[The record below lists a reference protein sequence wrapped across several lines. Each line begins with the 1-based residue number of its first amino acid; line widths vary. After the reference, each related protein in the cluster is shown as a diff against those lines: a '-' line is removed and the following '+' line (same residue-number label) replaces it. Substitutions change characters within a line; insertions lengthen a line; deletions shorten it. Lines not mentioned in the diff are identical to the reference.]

1 MLRYVLRKCPL
12 GGIPVTICVLSA
24 VGSIDALAQE
34 RSWEMVLYLGRPNAG
49 PAEELEDAMRASEWD
64 DSIPGDPGNEKPSST
79 DPEWFWAGS
88 LRWNLRPRMTVELM
102 ATRATTGSTTGFR
115 DDFPIDRFLF
125 LTHSVTTMV
134 PIASLRAGGWH
145 VGGGPTINQV
155 RLENNQAGDPGEGSE
170 EAWKLGA
177 LADVGVTFPQRSR
190 LFLDARAQYRWIP
203 GLTAGPF
210 TAQEGTPEQGPATMP
225 AVDVDMSHAF
235 FALGLGAR
243 F

>member
-1 MLRYVLRKCPL
+1 MAR
-12 GGIPVTICVLSA
+12 GG
-24 VGSIDALAQE
+24 
-34 RSWEMVLYLGRPNAG
+34 RSHDQPGPIGEQSGGR
-49 PAEELEDAMRASEWD
+49 S
-64 DSIPGDPGNEKPSST
+64 
-79 DPEWFWAGS
+79 
-88 LRWNLRPRMTVELM
+88 
-102 ATRATTGSTTGFR
+102 
-115 DDFPIDRFLF
+115 
-125 LTHSVTTMV
+125 
-134 PIASLRAGGWH
+134 GG
-145 VGGGPTINQV
+145 
-155 RLENNQAGDPGEGSE
+155 GSE